1 MELPKIIYIAGSGR
15 SGSTITDILLSQ
27 GKSATGAGELARVF
41 TLGWTNNEY
50 CACGEMALEC
60 PFWSQ
65 VKKRW
70 ERESYFTITEYIKI
84 QEKYL
89 TLYSIPR
96 TFYHSFFT
104 TKKFKQC
111 SHDTK
116 LLYKN
121 IGELSESHLVIDS
134 SKAPAWMAT
143 MRAMG
148 IELNVLHMVRDGR
161 DVLKSNRKHL

>member
-1 MELPKIIYIAGSGR
+1 
-15 SGSTITDILLSQ
+15 
-27 GKSATGAGELARVF
+27 
-41 TLGWTNNEY
+41 
-50 CACGEMALEC
+50 
-60 PFWSQ
+60 
-65 VKKRW
+65 W

-96 TFYHSFFT
+96 TFYHSFFP
-104 TKKFKQC
+104 TKKFKQF

-116 LLYKN
+116 LLYKI

-161 DVLKSNRKHL
+161 DVLKSNRKHLRLDPEGGVPREIPPKPVLSVGLLWLVINVMTEILT